1 MKECLMASPDP
12 STPAPPRSP
21 HLPADHLGL
30 SDPIFPGGNSI
41 PFETEERSPF
51 DDGYSVTKE
60 REKLIE
66 LIESEDPDPTDPRW
80 PRYELYLQRCDR
92 LKQMEAEYRVTE
104 GADSTV
110 EAGVATQLRDLGA
123 LVDDGVDTMTLHTK
137 EGFRMFMGRRRDPA
151 GQYNAI
157 PGGKR
162 VASSLK
168 ALWTLSRNNNPY
180 ADWALLR
187 ADHRIPELRRGL
199 DQQAQTFD
207 AEIRKRA
214 DKGLGFAILK
224 SREPKVLELGFRSP
238 YGYAIAEL
246 IVEFDYYVRVVKTLG
261 RKAIFSDK
269 QVHDAIRQ
277 FTRPMRAAFEEFIR
291 FETWLSKPELLPLSR
306 TDFLPGADAAA
317 QRRVAAVTGIFG
329 PVPAGIYA
337 GHQGSRHSQRRVS
350 ISDTE
355 KAMLERVAA
364 ELAGIHQER
373 GAAVDEPTDDGLVD

>member
-1 MKECLMASPDP
+1 MPHGLSRP

-21 HLPADHLGL
+21 HLPADHPGL
-30 SDPIFPGGNSI
+30 SDPIFPGGNPI

-51 DDGYSVTKE
+51 DDGYSLAKE
-60 REKLIE
+60 RERLIE

-80 PRYELYLQRCDR
+80 PRYELYLQRNDR

-104 GADSTV
+104 GADLTV

-306 TDFLPGADAAA
+306 TDFLPGADAVA

-329 PVPAGIYA
+329 PVPSGIYA
-337 GHQGSRHSQRRVS
+337 GHQGSRHSQRRVA

-355 KAMLERVAA
+355 KVMLERVAA

>member
-1 MKECLMASPDP
+1 MAFPDSIVPPPGRAPDLTASQPGLM
-12 STPAPPRSP
+12 
-21 HLPADHLGL
+21 
-30 SDPIFPGGNSI
+30 DPIFPGGTPI
-41 PFETEERSPF
+41 PFETDEASPF
-51 DDGYSVTKE
+51 DDRYSIAKE
-60 REKLIE
+60 RARLLDLIE
-66 LIESEDPDPTDPRW
+66 ADDPDPTDPRW
-80 PRYELYLQRCDR
+80 PRYELYLQRCDE
-92 LKQMEAEYRVTE
+92 LKQMEADYRVTQ
-104 GADSTV
+104 GADPTV
-110 EAGVATQLRDLGA
+110 EPSVATQLRDLGG

-151 GQYNAI
+151 GKYNAI

-168 ALWTLSRNNNPY
+168 ALWALTRNNNPY

-199 DQQAQTFD
+199 DQQAQRFD
-207 AEIRKRA
+207 AEIKKKA

-238 YGYAIAEL
+238 YGYAVAEL

-261 RKAIFSDK
+261 RKAIFSDR

-291 FETWLSKPELLPLSR
+291 FETWLTKPELLALSR
-306 TDFLPGADAAA
+306 TDFLPGADADA
-317 QRRVAAVTGIFG
+317 RKRVAAVTGIFG
-329 PVPAGIYA
+329 PVPTGIYA
-337 GHQGSRHSQRRVS
+337 SHQVSRHSQRRVA
-350 ISDTE
+350 ISESE

-364 ELAGIHQER
+364 ELAAIDQER
-373 GAAVDEPTDDGLVD
+373 GATVDEPSDEGLVD

>member
-1 MKECLMASPDP
+1 MASPNSIIPPLVRSSGLP
-12 STPAPPRSP
+12 SNQP
-21 HLPADHLGL
+21 GL
-30 SDPIFPGGNSI
+30 MDPIFPGGTSI
-41 PFETEERSPF
+41 PFETDDTSPF
-51 DDGYSVTKE
+51 DDRYSIAKE
-60 REKLIE
+60 RARLLD

-80 PRYELYLQRCDR
+80 PRYELYLQRCDK
-92 LKQMEAEYRVTE
+92 LKQMEADYRVTN
-104 GADSTV
+104 GADHVV
-110 EAGVATQLRDLGA
+110 EASVANQLRDLGG
-123 LVDDGVDTMTLHTK
+123 LVDDGIDTMTLHTK

-151 GQYNAI
+151 GKYNAI

-168 ALWTLSRNNNPY
+168 ALWTLTRNNNPY

-187 ADHRIPELRRGL
+187 ADNRIPELRRGL
-199 DQQAQTFD
+199 DHQTQTFD
-207 AEIRKRA
+207 AEIKKKA

-269 QVHDAIRQ
+269 QEHDAIRQ

-291 FETWLSKPELLPLSR
+291 FETWLTKPELLPLSR
-306 TDFLPGADAAA
+306 TDFLPGADTNA

-329 PVPAGIYA
+329 SVPPGIYA
-337 GHQGSRHSQRRVS
+337 GQQVSRHSQRRVA

-355 KAMLERVAA
+355 KAMLERVAE
-364 ELAGIHQER
+364 ELAAINQES